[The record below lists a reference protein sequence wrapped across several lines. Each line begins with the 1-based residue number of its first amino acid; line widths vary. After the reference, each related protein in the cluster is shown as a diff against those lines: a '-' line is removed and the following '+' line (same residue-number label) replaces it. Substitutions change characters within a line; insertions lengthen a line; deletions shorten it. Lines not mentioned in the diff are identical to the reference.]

1 MAPSAMSNGTS
12 TNGEHQKLDWTAFYN
27 VIDGELTSTE
37 KTRTG
42 INPAT
47 SEPNDPVP
55 VSTPDDVHKAVAA
68 GQKAFRSWADTPWA
82 ERKKAILAFTDGIEA
97 EKENFSK
104 LLVKEQGKPVRQ
116 DFCKSLPNFVF
127 HYVRCIYPCLLAR

>member
-1 MAPSAMSNGTS
+1 MAPSVMSNGTS
-12 TNGEHQKLDWTAFYN
+12 TNGDHAKLDWTTFYN

-55 VSTPDDVHKAVAA
+55 VSTREDVDKAVAA

-82 ERKKAILAFTDGIEA
+82 ERKRAVLAFTDGIEA

-116 DFCKSLPNFVF
+116 DFCKLLPNFVF
-127 HYVRCIYPCLLAR
+127 RHVPPMCECLLAC

>member
-1 MAPSAMSNGTS
+1 MSPSATSNGV
-12 TNGEHQKLDWTAFYN
+12 TNGATNGAHSPLDWNTFHN
-27 VIDGELTSTE
+27 VINGELTTTE

-55 VSTPDDVHKAVAA
+55 VSTPDDVDRAVAA
-68 GQKAFRSWADTPWA
+68 AEKAFRGWADTPYD
-82 ERKKAILAFTDGIEA
+82 ERRKAVNAFADAIEA

-104 LLVKEQGKPVRQ
+104 LLVKEQGKPVSRRNASEES
-116 DFCKSLPNFVF
+116 DHANT
-127 HYVRCIYPCLLAR
+127 A